1 MNPIFN
7 IENPLD
13 DKIFFN
19 DKKKLKLMIKI
30 TSNLLQK

>member
-1 MNPIFN
+1 MNPLFN
-7 IENPLD
+7 IENPFD
-13 DKIFFN
+13 DKLVFN